1 MSKLLSVIIPS
12 YNFSKYIEDCIDSVF
27 KQTTGFEFD
36 VIVRDDGSNDGT
48 AEILDRLKEKYQN
61 LIVLDGSENLGPL
74 GNIRTLLE
82 STDSK
87 YIAYLDGDDMFGI
100 TNKLQIQADFLE
112 THPDF
117 ALHFTGCRYL
127 HEDGTIFPN
136 DERVINSLKT
146 VINFE
151 DMKNGNFVGFGKM
164 FRNIPNLIKDYFEGL
179 PYVDWPMNYEI
190 SKHGLSF
197 HEELFGG
204 LYRIS
209 DDGMFSKLTQ
219 EEKDIKDEVVH
230 QSIIKNY
237 LEEKYKTIT
246 IVDCFIHDNVV
257 LDKLNLCLDKLK
269 EFNNKILLVSNTTP
283 PKEVLDKVDYF
294 LYNSENKLFKEKY
307 QEKELVDVWRDL
319 GNFKAHEIS
328 SSIQKHGLSVLS
340 NLFNSL
346 DLAKSLGFKHFQ
358 RIEVDDIYS
367 DDGYKFMTTIPEL
380 LDENKKKGLFYFNEG
395 RDVSFHFFYCE
406 IDYFL
411 SQVDR
416 ITDEKSY
423 RTYLRQNGYGEEFK
437 NVEIYLYDNLVRKG
451 SNFILKR
458 NGTNDM
464 NLDFP
469 NTRWNTV
476 TSVSNIDSKFRG
488 CSTKIYK
495 IEGTTRFAVFTYN
508 FNNFPVERKIE
519 VFGENT
525 DVIYHTASGLRH
537 WSYNI
542 FDRIDKIKV
551 YDNQTNEFL
560 YELEN
565 KNIWDNLEFK

>member
-100 TNKLQIQADFLE
+100 TNKLQLQADFLE

-136 DERVINSLKT
+136 DERVINSLKK

-219 EEKDIKDEVVH
+219 EEKDKKDEVVH

-269 EFNNKILLVSNTTP
+269 EFNNKILLVSNTT
-283 PKEVLDKVDYF
+283 
-294 LYNSENKLFKEKY
+294 
-307 QEKELVDVWRDL
+307 
-319 GNFKAHEIS
+319 
-328 SSIQKHGLSVLS
+328 
-340 NLFNSL
+340 
-346 DLAKSLGFKHFQ
+346 
-358 RIEVDDIYS
+358 
-367 DDGYKFMTTIPEL
+367 TT
-380 LDENKKKGLFYFNEG
+380 
-395 RDVSFHFFYCE
+395 
-406 IDYFL
+406 
-411 SQVDR
+411 
-416 ITDEKSY
+416 
-423 RTYLRQNGYGEEFK
+423 
-437 NVEIYLYDNLVRKG
+437 
-451 SNFILKR
+451 
-458 NGTNDM
+458 
-464 NLDFP
+464 
-469 NTRWNTV
+469 
-476 TSVSNIDSKFRG
+476 
-488 CSTKIYK
+488 
-495 IEGTTRFAVFTYN
+495 
-508 FNNFPVERKIE
+508 
-519 VFGENT
+519 
-525 DVIYHTASGLRH
+525 
-537 WSYNI
+537 
-542 FDRIDKIKV
+542 
-551 YDNQTNEFL
+551 
-560 YELEN
+560 
-565 KNIWDNLEFK
+565 

>member
-1 MSKLLSVIIPS
+1 
-12 YNFSKYIEDCIDSVF
+12 
-27 KQTTGFEFD
+27 
-36 VIVRDDGSNDGT
+36 
-48 AEILDRLKEKYQN
+48 
-61 LIVLDGSENLGPL
+61 
-74 GNIRTLLE
+74 
-82 STDSK
+82 
-87 YIAYLDGDDMFGI
+87 
-100 TNKLQIQADFLE
+100 
-112 THPDF
+112 
-117 ALHFTGCRYL
+117 
-127 HEDGTIFPN
+127 
-136 DERVINSLKT
+136 
-146 VINFE
+146 
-151 DMKNGNFVGFGKM
+151 
-164 FRNIPNLIKDYFEGL
+164 
-179 PYVDWPMNYEI
+179 MNYEI

-219 EEKDIKDEVVH
+219 EEKDKKDEVVH

-525 DVIYHTASGLRH
+525 DVIYHTSSGLRH